1 MKNPRVS
8 SLSQVFCVFPIND
21 MFPVSTDILY
31 PRTAR
36 APTHDR
42 RNQEPLYRNH
52 PLATAI
58 SLTIGACIGESTGI
72 DSRES
77 IQEKQELESIKQ
89 RAEQGDAE
97 AQYRLGSRYVL
108 GYGVPEDDAEAAK
121 WFQKVAEQ
129 GHASSPWIKAAS
141 RLSNAFLVHF

>member
-1 MKNPRVS
+1 MTAGIRNP
-8 SLSQVFCVFPIND
+8 FIA
-21 MFPVSTDILY
+21 TI
-31 PRTAR
+31 
-36 APTHDR
+36 
-42 RNQEPLYRNH
+42 
-52 PLATAI
+52 LATDI
-58 SLTIGACIGESTGI
+58 SLTIRACIGESTGI